1 NIVFPNGPLFSDQF
15 DVYIKEDSG
24 WIHETNGFL
33 VPWSKRSGFKMVEA
47 IPVTIPALEEKIIYL
62 RTRINLHY
70 RKPQEL
76 QLKAEPTQAFI
87 KEHYVEN
94 EAFLFT
100 RIRTAFLFGVLFFC
114 GIMNIFFFSIVRER
128 VYLYYALFVL
138 FYGLNN
144 ASHNIALIFF
154 KEHWDFAFIWGWSS
168 NYLYFFFL
176 VQFIRHFLKTPV
188 NYPKWDRY
196 LFSLGILQAIM
207 GIPAFFIE
215 PSLSGKWN
223 GLTTDVTYLL
233 WGLIHL
239 SILTTFFYF
248 IREQNKS
255 IRLLIIAALPAFCI
269 WGLEYIVVEAYNIL
283 NFRLNVPFPQFIR
296 WLHTWNVVLQL
307 ICVCWFVI
315 IFAWIL
321 FQRYSMLRKQLI
333 QQALEREMERMT
345 LINKQKEELEEQVL
359 ERTSE
364 LKQSLNELKST
375 QVQLIQKEKMASLGE
390 ITAGIAHEIQN
401 PLNFINNFSEVSF
414 EMMDEVKQGINT
426 GNSSEALDIADAV
439 KDNLQKITH
448 YGKRADSIVKR
459 MLEHSR
465 SDAAGKE
472 PTDINALAEECL
484 KLTYHA
490 WRAKDQP
497 FIATLQTQ
505 FDTSIGKVNVVAQD
519 ISRVLL
525 NLLNNAFYAVSEKR
539 KKLDSGYEP
548 VVLIGTKRL
557 EGKIEIW
564 VRDNGIGIPRELLG
578 KIYQPFFTTKPI
590 GEGVGLGLSL
600 SYDIIAKGHGG
611 EMKVDMKEGEY
622 TEFVMQ
628 LPV

>member
-1 NIVFPNGPLFSDQF
+1 
-15 DVYIKEDSG
+15 
-24 WIHETNGFL
+24 
-33 VPWSKRSGFKMVEA
+33 
-47 IPVTIPALEEKIIYL
+47 
-62 RTRINLHY
+62 
-70 RKPQEL
+70 
-76 QLKAEPTQAFI
+76 
-87 KEHYVEN
+87 
-94 EAFLFT
+94 
-100 RIRTAFLFGVLFFC
+100 
-114 GIMNIFFFSIVRER
+114 
-128 VYLYYALFVL
+128 
-138 FYGLNN
+138 
-144 ASHNIALIFF
+144 
-154 KEHWDFAFIWGWSS
+154 
-168 NYLYFFFL
+168 
-176 VQFIRHFLKTPV
+176 
-188 NYPKWDRY
+188 
-196 LFSLGILQAIM
+196 
-207 GIPAFFIE
+207 
-215 PSLSGKWN
+215 
-223 GLTTDVTYLL
+223 
-233 WGLIHL
+233 
-239 SILTTFFYF
+239 
-248 IREQNKS
+248 
-255 IRLLIIAALPAFCI
+255 
-269 WGLEYIVVEAYNIL
+269 
-283 NFRLNVPFPQFIR
+283 
-296 WLHTWNVVLQL
+296 
-307 ICVCWFVI
+307 
-315 IFAWIL
+315 
-321 FQRYSMLRKQLI
+321 MLRKQLT